1 MNKHIP
7 NDSFT
12 KELLDLLD
20 ETFEHTQGIYLDRG
34 NSFLET
40 LEKVSADEASRPV
53 STEGTSIASQ
63 VEHVCYYLRV
73 LESSIQK
80 REFGK
85 VDWEESWQVR
95 DVSPE
100 RWEVLKRQLRESY
113 HSVVSTIKGVES
125 WEGEDDIGASLAILA
140 HTAYHLG
147 AVRQMLRIAG

>member
-1 MNKHIP
+1 MDKHIP

-12 KELLDLLD
+12 RELLDLLD

-34 NSFLET
+34 TSFLET

-53 STEGTSIASQ
+53 SAEGTSIAGQ

-85 VDWEESWQVR
+85 VDWEESWQVK
-95 DVSPE
+95 DVTPE
-100 RWEVLKRQLRESY
+100 VWEVLKRQLRESY

-125 WEGEDDIGASLAILA
+125 WEGEDDIGASLAILT

>member
-1 MNKHIP
+1 MNKYIS

-12 KELLDLLD
+12 KELLDLFD

-40 LEKVSADEASRPV
+40 LEQVSADEASRPV
-53 STEGTSIASQ
+53 SAEGTSIAGQ

-80 REFGK
+80 SEFGE
-85 VDWEESWQVR
+85 VDWEESWKVKEVTQEVW
-95 DVSPE
+95 D
-100 RWEVLKRQLRESY
+100 VLKRQLRESY
-113 HSVVSTIKGVES
+113 HSVVSIIKGVES
-125 WEGEDDIGASLAILA
+125 WEGEDDIGASFAILA

-147 AVRQMLRIAG
+147 AVRQMLRIVG